1 MMSTTPTSR
10 RKSARTAAVALAV
23 FLAGV
28 GVAETALAQQVV
40 VQGNRRVDSETIR
53 SYIVGSGSGSL
64 EEARRNLLATGM
76 FSSVSVSRSGSQVIV
91 RVSESSVI
99 NRVAFEGN
107 RRVDRAILEA
117 EVQTKARG
125 PYSQAIVDADVQRI
139 LEVYR
144 RTGRGLAQVTPR
156 VVDLPNGRIDVV
168 FSIVEGEKT
177 GVKEIR
183 FVGNSA
189 ISSSRL
195 RSVMTTT
202 ESNLLSFLKSTD
214 IYDADRL
221 AADQELIR
229 RYYLKNGY
237 ADFQILSADSV
248 FDPSAGGYIVTITVS
263 EGEQYRIAGVTVE
276 SRIPDIDTATLQR
289 RVVTSA
295 GDVYNADQVER
306 SLQNVTTEVSRRG
319 YAFAQVRPV
328 GTRDPATRSIQL
340 GYVVEEGPR
349 VYIERINVR
358 GNSRTRDYVIR
369 REFDVGEGDAYNKV
383 LIDRAER
390 RLNNLGYFKR
400 VRISNE
406 PGSAPDRVV
415 VNVDV
420 EDQSTGSFGVSGGY
434 STADGF
440 IGEVSVSESNFLG
453 RGQYVRLAGTYGQRS
468 QGVDFSFTEPYFLGY
483 RLAAGIDLF
492 SKFSDQTKYARYE
505 NRVTGGQLR
514 LGMPFT
520 EEFGVTLRYSLYQQE
535 LDIPNDY
542 KHPYNDCTVPLAGL
556 TVLNPDGT
564 PNRLSCEGNGEASLA
579 IKESQGTSMTSLAGL
594 TFNYN
599 TLDNT
604 KDPRNGAYAELKT
617 DVAGLGG
624 DSRYFRATGDARY
637 YYEIFEDIVGI
648 GRAQAGHIV
657 GFGDDDLRIVDHFFM
672 GPSLVRGFASS
683 GIGPRDISSLDS
695 RSNAIG
701 GTTYVGLSAEVQF
714 PIFGLP
720 RELGLK
726 GAVFADAGTLFGYK
740 GATIFDVNGNTII
753 EGFSPTTGCTLSTT
767 TSQECIVVRDS
778 KDIRS
783 SVGAS
788 LLWSSPLGPIR
799 FDYAFALTKDE
810 GVIGPNGVRIGGD
823 RTQAFRFSG
832 GTRF

>member
-1 MMSTTPTSR
+1 
-10 RKSARTAAVALAV
+10 
-23 FLAGV
+23 
-28 GVAETALAQQVV
+28 
-40 VQGNRRVDSETIR
+40 
-53 SYIVGSGSGSL
+53 
-64 EEARRNLLATGM
+64 
-76 FSSVSVSRSGSQVIV
+76 
-91 RVSESSVI
+91 
-99 NRVAFEGN
+99 
-107 RRVDRAILEA
+107 
-117 EVQTKARG
+117 
-125 PYSQAIVDADVQRI
+125 
-139 LEVYR
+139 
-144 RTGRGLAQVTPR
+144 
-156 VVDLPNGRIDVV
+156 
-168 FSIVEGEKT
+168 
-177 GVKEIR
+177 
-183 FVGNSA
+183 
-189 ISSSRL
+189 
-195 RSVMTTT
+195 
-202 ESNLLSFLKSTD
+202 
-214 IYDADRL
+214 
-221 AADQELIR
+221 
-229 RYYLKNGY
+229 
-237 ADFQILSADSV
+237 
-248 FDPSAGGYIVTITVS
+248 
-263 EGEQYRIAGVTVE
+263 
-276 SRIPDIDTATLQR
+276 
-289 RVVTSA
+289 
-295 GDVYNADQVER
+295 
-306 SLQNVTTEVSRRG
+306 
-319 YAFAQVRPV
+319 
-328 GTRDPATRSIQL
+328 
-340 GYVVEEGPR
+340 
-349 VYIERINVR
+349 
-358 GNSRTRDYVIR
+358 
-369 REFDVGEGDAYNKV
+369 
-383 LIDRAER
+383 
-390 RLNNLGYFKR
+390 
-400 VRISNE
+400 
-406 PGSAPDRVV
+406 
-415 VNVDV
+415 
-420 EDQSTGSFGVSGGY
+420 
-434 STADGF
+434 
-440 IGEVSVSESNFLG
+440 
-453 RGQYVRLAGTYGQRS
+453 
-468 QGVDFSFTEPYFLGY
+468 
-483 RLAAGIDLF
+483 
-492 SKFSDQTKYARYE
+492 
-505 NRVTGGQLR
+505 
-514 LGMPFT
+514 MPFT

-556 TVLNPDGT
+556 TVLNQDGT

-657 GFGDDDLRIVDHFFM
+657 GFGDDDVRIVDHFFM